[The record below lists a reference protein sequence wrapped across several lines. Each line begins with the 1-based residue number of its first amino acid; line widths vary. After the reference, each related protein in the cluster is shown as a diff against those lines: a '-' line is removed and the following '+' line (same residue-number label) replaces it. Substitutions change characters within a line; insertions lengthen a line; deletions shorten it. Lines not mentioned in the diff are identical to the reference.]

1 MQSFQGFGANGLSC
15 TIDWLSFSDIM
26 SPDVLSS
33 IAEFGFSRDE
43 FVESDK
49 GAFGY
54 KKMLLHQGST
64 IRVLYDGQEDM
75 GIHYDCSGSSIRIF
89 YEHFVESRSAPTPFE
104 DGVAYDYDDYAFDS
118 SILAHLMDKV
128 KKLGHVTR
136 LDLAIDDCPAEYY
149 SVREV
154 YLKVQAQLFV
164 SKFRSWR
171 YVKDAK
177 DTGEVIGETLYLGSR
192 RSDIMLRV
200 YDKQLERIAKGV
212 EDAEELPWVR
222 WEFELKNEYAN
233 VALLDIIAGTDV
245 GSLVFGIL
253 SNYFRIIKL
262 DDSNKS
268 RCSSEKKW
276 QRFIGEVE
284 KLQLFVKHELP
295 TLKDKQDWVL
305 RQVAPTITGL
315 LIANYGDI
323 SFLTEHSDLHMKRMS
338 KQLRK
343 LISQVRPGWEKDFE
357 DV

>member
-1 MQSFQGFGANGLSC
+1 MQSFQGFRSNGLSC
-15 TIDWLSFSDIM
+15 TVDWLSFTDVINS
-26 SPDVLSS
+26 DVLLS
-33 IAEFGFSRDE
+33 ISEFGFSRDE

-64 IRVLYDGQEDM
+64 IRVLYDGHEGM
-75 GIHYDCSGSSIRIF
+75 GIHYDCSGSSIRVL
-89 YEHFVESRSAPTPFE
+89 YDHFVEFRSSGNVF
-104 DGVAYDYDDYAFDS
+104 DSGQGYDYGEYAFDT
-118 SILAHLMDKV
+118 SILAHLMDLIKHV
-128 KKLGHVTR
+128 GHVTR

-177 DTGEVIGETLYLGSR
+177 DTGEVTGETIYLGSR
-192 RSDIMLRV
+192 CSDIMLRV

-212 EDAEELPWVR
+212 EGAEDLPWVR

-233 VALLDIIAGTDV
+233 VALIDIINGVDV

-253 SNYFRIIKL
+253 SNYFRIVKL

-276 QRFIGEVE
+276 QRFIGEVQ

-295 TLKDKQDWVL
+295 TLKDKEDWVL

-323 SFLTEHSDLHMKRMS
+323 SFLFDHQEQHIKRMN
-338 KQLRK
+338 KHLRK
-343 LISQVRPGWEKDFE
+343 LISQVRPGWEKE
-357 DV
+357 LEV